1 MPRLKTAQEQVENSE
16 MEGHQADSEAEEDE
30 EDSQFEE
37 RSDPGTHQEEKPK

>member
-1 MPRLKTAQEQVENSE
+1 

-37 RSDPGTHQEEKPK
+37 RSDPGTHQEEKPKQKSAKKSKA